1 MSNLSDFRW
10 GLTSG
15 LIAFP
20 LGLALGGLAAKTP
33 WLVQFMGTEWFVF
46 KACVSTCVMSGFAI
60 GHALHKNSRRKHE
73 PVKATMESDF

>member
-1 MSNLSDFRW
+1 MRNLSDFRW
-10 GLTSG
+10 GLTGG

-20 LGLALGGLAAKTP
+20 LGLALGGLATKVP

-60 GHALHKNSRRKHE
+60 GLSLHKHTRGKQE
-73 PVKATMESDF
+73 PADAAMESDF